1 MKMQVVKAQE
11 WRQSEPLTLVFTVR
25 PFSNPPLPPMNGGF
39 SPRSN
44 HLTIP
49 TAHSHPCAVS
59 GGLGWDEEVVYFNKL
74 FMFVTSFEKC
84 TWKISI

>member
-11 WRQSEPLTLVFTVR
+11 WRQSEPLTLVFTIG
-25 PFSNPPLPPMNGGF
+25 PFSNPPLPPINVDF

-49 TAHSHPCAVS
+49 IAHSHPCAVS
-59 GGLGWDEEVVYFNKL
+59 GGLGWDEEIVYFNKL

-84 TWKISI
+84 SWKISI